1 MLYYT
6 LSQCPKLYEQASKT
20 SGQPLKL
27 SYFKRT
33 KHASRGSSK
42 VTKWME
48 DFDDPSSRTSKRE
61 TWDEMDTKILEERFK
76 EYKSLP
82 KTTVIRDL
90 LGKDDEMYVILN
102 REGWTRTYTKIKKHL
117 QKEKQKLSWW
127 L

>member
-102 REGWTRTYTKIKKHL
+102 RGLDKDLYKDKKHL